1 MSDNYELN
9 GKKAALIVN
18 PKAGK
23 QISEEKAKK
32 IMTRLNK
39 LNCETELYFTE
50 YSKHATK
57 LVEEN
62 SDKFDVFMC
71 CGGDGTLNETVS
83 GVIRYTDNKPIGYF
97 PSGTTNDF
105 AKTLGLSRT
114 VEKNFGCMEKGTLT
128 SLDVGYS
135 VQQDMYFTY
144 VASFGAFTAVS
155 YKTKQDLKNLF
166 GHAAYIFDGIK
177 SLKDIRAYNVK
188 VTADSYT
195 TQGNFI
201 FGSVTNTLSVGGVMN
216 FKKDDVKLDD
226 GLFEVLLVRMPSNM
240 QILGE
245 ICVSLM
251 NKKYDEKN
259 VIMLH
264 ASDIKFEFEEKVAFT
279 ADGEYGGEHQM
290 LEIKNLKKAM
300 RIFSPRK
307 ENV

>member
-1 MSDNYELN
+1 MNNYELN
-9 GKKAALIVN
+9 GKKVALIVN

-32 IMTRLNK
+32 IITRLDK
-39 LNCETELYFTE
+39 LNCETTLYFTE

-57 LVEEN
+57 IVEEN

-83 GVIRYTDNKPIGYF
+83 GVVRYAPDKPIGYF

-105 AKTLGLSRT
+105 AKTLGLSKT
-114 VEKNFGCMEKGTLT
+114 IDKNFGCMEKGELAM
-128 SLDVGYS
+128 LDVGYLA
-135 VQQDMYFTY
+135 QQDMYFTY
-144 VASFGAFTAVS
+144 VTSFGIFSAVS
-155 YKTKQDLKNLF
+155 YQTKQDLKNIF

-177 SLKDIRAYNVK
+177 SLKDIRSYNAK
-188 VTADSYT
+188 VTADSFT

-216 FKKDDVKLDD
+216 FKKDDVKLND
-226 GLFEVLLVRMPSNM
+226 GKFEILLVRMPSNM
-240 QILGE
+240 QTFGE

-251 NKKYDEKN
+251 NKRYDEKN
-259 VIMLH
+259 VILLH
-264 ASDIKFEFEEKVAFT
+264 ASEIKFEFEEQVAFT
-279 ADGEYGGEHQM
+279 ADGEFGGDHQV
-290 LEIKNLKKAM
+290 LEIKNLNKAM
-300 RIFSPRK
+300 QVFSPRK